1 MSGDI
6 NWKKKYQD
14 LKAKYMGSVDMAFR
28 LGFEEGGKQASQDQ
42 AMQQQQQAQE
52 AAQNAPPGGGGAA
65 GGMGGEAPETT
76 QPGDDTSAPMPG
88 GATPAEAPQPAVPMA
103 ESEHPDGSELD
114 QHIAKLESMLSKSE
128 LEPSE
133 RSELMKSVEGIRAFR
148 REQVQAIELKKSH
161 EAIKGIAL
169 ALHRP
174 AFKVGSQ
181 ANHNM
186 TANAKQAV
194 SMQEKIV
201 TDVMSKWADEEARG
215 SKDIL
220 AQLGIQGV
228 TKKD

>member
-6 NWKKKYQD
+6 NWKQKYQE

-28 LGFEEGGKQASQDQ
+28 LGFEEGSKQATQDAAQ
-42 AMQQQQQAQE
+42 MQQQQAQE
-52 AAQNAPPGGGGAA
+52 AAQSAPPGGGAP

-88 GATPAEAPQPAVPMA
+88 GATPAEAPQAAVPMA

-148 REQVQAIELKKSH
+148 RDQVQAIELKKSH
-161 EAIKGIAL
+161 EAIKGISL

-174 AFKVGSQ
+174 AFKVSSQ

-186 TANAKQAV
+186 TSNAKQAV